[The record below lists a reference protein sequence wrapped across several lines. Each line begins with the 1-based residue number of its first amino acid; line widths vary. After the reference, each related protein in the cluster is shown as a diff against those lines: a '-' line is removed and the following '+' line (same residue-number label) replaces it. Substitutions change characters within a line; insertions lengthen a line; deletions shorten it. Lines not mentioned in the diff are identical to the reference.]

1 MRLLNRSADKVI
13 LFGVFVGGVALTLPF
28 LVVKENR
35 LVAGSPTSLP
45 SLSLSAFFVVLF
57 LLLSIAVLSR
67 VAMESG
73 AESSKPVSRDPAR
86 GVGISHSIPAS
97 SVTLVPAGV
106 LFCVLWFVIGIGGTG
121 LLQAQDFDAGRISPS
136 SGFWILLLS
145 VFIILSHGMNNLKNT
160 RVRSFLSLGL
170 VAYVV
175 LVFFVG
181 AMDDL
186 AFVREYHTRDSRFV
200 SEFIAHVG
208 LAGSS
213 VGAAVVVGIP
223 IGIIAFRI
231 KRLEKPLFSLVN
243 GLQTIPSLALFGLM
257 IAPLAL
263 LSQQY
268 PILRTL
274 GVRGVGNTPAFLAL
288 FLYALLPVVR
298 NTYTSLSVLDPGVV
312 DAGTGMG
319 MTRRQL
325 LWQVEF
331 PISLPIILSGIRVSA
346 VQTIGNTTVAALIGA
361 GGLGNFVFQGLGQAA
376 PDLIVMGVIPIILLA
391 VLTDRIFQFILD
403 NAVPGPSRRRIAYD

>member
-1 MRLLNRSADKVI
+1 M
-13 LFGVFVGGVALTLPF
+13 
-28 LVVKENR
+28 VKENR
-35 LVAGSPTSLP
+35 LVSGEPASLV
-45 SLSLSAFFVVLF
+45 SLSFPAFLVVVL
-57 LLLSIAVLSR
+57 LLVAMAVLSGVSLKYGTSNGTTGR
-67 VAMESG
+67 KG
-73 AESSKPVSRDPAR
+73 AGRPAAENPV
-86 GVGISHSIPAS
+86 PAS
-97 SVTLVPAGV
+97 SMALLPAV
-106 LFCVLWFVIGIGGTG
+106 MLFCVIWLAVGVSGTA
-121 LLQAQDFDAGRISPS
+121 LLEVQGFDRGRISPA
-136 SGFWILLLS
+136 SGFWFLLLA
-145 VFIILSHGMNNLKNT
+145 VLIVLSHGMKSL
-160 RVRSFLSLGL
+160 RSTGTGSVLSLGL
-170 VAYVV
+170 VAFVV
-175 LVFFVG
+175 IIFFAGVL
-181 AMDDL
+181 DDI
-186 AFVREYHTRDSRFV
+186 AFVQEYYTRESRFFT
-200 SEFIAHVG
+200 ELAAHAG

-213 VGAAVVVGIP
+213 VAAAVVVGIP
-223 IGIIAFRI
+223 IGILAFRF
-231 KRLEKPLFSLVN
+231 KRLERPLFSLVN

-268 PILRTL
+268 PILRSL

-298 NTYTSLSVLDPGVV
+298 NTYTSLSVLDPAVV

-319 MTRRQL
+319 MTRKQL

-391 VLTDRIFQFILD
+391 VLTDRVFQFILD
-403 NAVPGPSRRRIAYD
+403 NAVPGPSRRRVAYD